1 MSSTSQKF
9 FLYAR
14 KSTDEAERQVLS
26 IEAQLFEL
34 REYAKKEGL
43 EIVEEF
49 IESKTAKE
57 PGREI
62 FNDMLAGIEDGK
74 ACGVVAWHADR
85 LARNSIDGGR
95 IIYLLDTGKL
105 ESLKFPTLWF
115 ENTPQ
120 GKFMLSIAF
129 GQSKYYVDNLS
140 ENIKRGVRQKLR
152 NGVWPGYAPL
162 GYLNDK
168 NKRCI
173 VADKEKAPLIHK
185 TFELYASGEHS
196 LAGLREIIN
205 GLGLVGK
212 KGGQLSISNYQY
224 LLKNPI
230 YFGMIRYNGE
240 LYEGKHEPII
250 SKRLF
255 DRAQGVMEAKSKP
268 KTRQL
273 KPYLYRG
280 LFRCGSCGCFI
291 TTETQKG
298 HNYLR
303 CTKRKGNCTERYTRE
318 EIVSEQIREVIQTV
332 ALPNEW
338 SDWLIAENRKDI
350 EKSDHSSA
358 ALVGK
363 LENEIYGVDN
373 KLDTL
378 LDMTISGHLSQDE
391 YTSKKTTLLTQKT
404 GLKEKL
410 AASREQSHNRFELTE
425 SFIKA
430 LNQAEKITASGNL
443 EANRDFLKKIGSNP
457 TLAARTLRVPL
468 QKPFALASIHKSAA
482 LAALASGP
490 KSLFYSKLRRERDS
504 NPRRAFTL
512 NGFQDRRLQPLSHLS
527 IIKLCS

>member
-1 MSSTSQKF
+1 MSVQSQKF
-9 FLYAR
+9 FLYVR

-43 EIVEEF
+43 HIIGEY

-57 PGREI
+57 PGREV
-62 FNDMLAGIEDGK
+62 FNEMLAGIEDGK

-152 NGVWPGYAPL
+152 NGIWPGYAPL

-173 VADKEKAPLIHK
+173 VVDKEKAPLIRK

-196 LAGLREIIN
+196 LSGLREIIN
-205 GLGLVGK
+205 ALGLVGK
-212 KGGQLSISNYQY
+212 KGGVLSVSNFQY

-255 DRAQGVMEAKSKP
+255 DRAQMVMKQKSKP
-268 KTRQL
+268 KTKQL

-280 LFRCGSCGCFI
+280 LFHCGECGCFI

-318 EIVSEQIREVIQTV
+318 EIVSKQIKDVIQTV
-332 ALPNEW
+332 ALPDEW
-338 SDWLIAENRKDI
+338 TDWLIAENRKDK

-358 ALVGK
+358 ALIGK
-363 LENEIYGVDN
+363 LEGEITEIDS
-373 KLDTL
+373 KLETL
-378 LDMTISGHLSQDE
+378 LDMTIGGHLSQDE
-391 YTSKKTTLLTQKT
+391 YASKKAALLTQKT
-404 GLKEKL
+404 DFKEKL
-410 AASREQSHNRFELTE
+410 ATFRDQSHNRFELTE
-425 SFIKA
+425 SFIKE

-468 QKPFALASIHKSAA
+468 QKPFTLAFMHKSAA
-482 LAALASGP
+482 LTALASGP
-490 KSLFYSKLRRERDS
+490 KSLFYSKLRATRVKY
-504 NPRRAFTL
+504 PV
-512 NGFQDRRLQPLSHLS
+512 LQAP
-527 IIKLCS
+527 